1 MFSRVV
7 AIRTM
12 PGKARELAQALQ
24 EKILPIVEGQP
35 GFVDGIVLVSN
46 TEPDR
51 ILALSFWKSQQ
62 DAERY
67 MHEQF
72 PRINKLISHMVESAP
87 VSKTFNVDAFSSH
100 KIRAGK
106 AA

>member
-67 MHEQF
+67 MPEQF
-72 PRINKLISHMVESAP
+72 PRINKLISHMGAP

-106 AA
+106 